1 MCQVYSNQFRTL
13 NKLDL
18 DLKKGF
24 WNCSMFMMTKV
35 SQSKLKGTKSE
46 VEGSCSDQSDLKMLL
61 IWIYVDYLFQQS
73 GSTICSLTHLLSH
86 SSAINKNY
94 RKRCFKILISC
105 LTDLDDCVFSEHNR
119 GSEGSSNQ
127 AYSSCFYFRISWMLM
142 EGPCFRQNHS
152 LTFLQGLRSN
162 HKK

>member
-1 MCQVYSNQFRTL
+1 MQSILDKEYICNVLDLFLKRCFR
-13 NKLDL
+13 NWFCIWWRKIL
-18 DLKKGF
+18 DLK
-24 WNCSMFMMTKV
+24 
-35 SQSKLKGTKSE
+35 QKGTKSE

-105 LTDLDDCVFSEHNR
+105 LTDLDDCVFSEHNLVQGFR
-119 GSEGSSNQ
+119 SLNVFFSND
-127 AYSSCFYFRISWMLM
+127 
-142 EGPCFRQNHS
+142 S
-152 LTFLQGLRSN
+152 LTNLVRIYPQN
-162 HKK
+162 